1 MFSTFQFGR
10 MDWWSSQESVF
21 KCKMDF
27 HWYPFDRHD
36 CPVHY
41 FYASIKNN
49 LVPFNVIK
57 DEVTKSFDDPG
68 WHVTLTPKEVTPFY
82 DKTDRNFKHVITQHF
97 ILRRKISG
105 LFLHVYLPSFI
116 LSIASSMSLFIPYYH
131 MPARMSLSATT
142 SLSTI
147 TLFVKAKDSW
157 PKTSYIKLIGV
168 WVTICY
174 IIVFFCLLEYCLV
187 LALMKLPPGSN
198 KIQTNEDTTSKR
210 QNWALT
216 IEKLSKLFV
225 PSFLITATIIYYLV
239 CILH

>member
-1 MFSTFQFGR
+1 MIALSTIFMVIHLYQSLFLTPIYLVILN
-10 MDWWSSQESVF
+10 ST
-21 KCKMDF
+21 
-27 HWYPFDRHD
+27 
-36 CPVHY
+36 
-41 FYASIKNN
+41 ASTKAN
-49 LVPFNVIK
+49 LIPYNVIK
-57 DEVTKSFDDPG
+57 NEVAKYFDDPG
-68 WHVTLTPKEVTPFY
+68 WYVTLTPKEVTPFY
-82 DKTDRNFKHVITQHF
+82 DKEARNFKHVITQHF
-97 ILRRKISG
+97 IITRKISG
-105 LFLHVYLPSFI
+105 LFLHVYLPSLI
-116 LSIASSMSLFIPYYH
+116 LSIASTMSLFIPHYH

-187 LALMKLPPGSN
+187 LALMQLPPGN
-198 KIQTNEDTTSKR
+198 KIQDNTEEKPR
-210 QNWALT
+210 KKAELALS

-225 PSFLITATIIYYLV
+225 PSFLITATLVYYLV

>member
-1 MFSTFQFGR
+1 MIALSTIFMVNHLPIFV
-10 MDWWSSQESVF
+10 SNTYLVILNST
-21 KCKMDF
+21 
-27 HWYPFDRHD
+27 
-36 CPVHY
+36 
-41 FYASIKNN
+41 ASTKAN
-49 LVPFNVIK
+49 LIPYNVIK
-57 DEVTKSFDDPG
+57 NEVAKYFDDPG
-68 WHVTLTPKEVTPFY
+68 WYVTLTPKEVTPFY
-82 DKTDRNFKHVITQHF
+82 DKEARNFKHVITQHF
-97 ILRRKISG
+97 IITRKISG
-105 LFLHVYLPSFI
+105 LFLHVYLPSLI
-116 LSIASSMSLFIPYYH
+116 LSIASTMSLFIPHYH

-187 LALMKLPPGSN
+187 LALMQLPPGN
-198 KIQTNEDTTSKR
+198 KIQDNTEEKPR
-210 QNWALT
+210 KKAELALS

-225 PSFLITATIIYYLV
+225 PSFLITATLVYYLV

>member
-1 MFSTFQFGR
+1 MTPKLIPTFNLLFLIHQSDFKDHVYFVNQLLTLSAST
-10 MDWWSSQESVF
+10 
-21 KCKMDF
+21 
-27 HWYPFDRHD
+27 
-36 CPVHY
+36 
-41 FYASIKNN
+41 KNN
-49 LVPFNVIK
+49 LVPINVIK
-57 DEVTKSFDDPG
+57 NEVAKYFDDPG
-68 WHVTLTPKEVTPFY
+68 WYVTLTPKEVTPFY
-82 DKTDRNFKHVITQHF
+82 DKSERKFKHVITQHF
-97 ILRRKISG
+97 FITRKISG

-198 KIQTNEDTTSKR
+198 QVQDTNTKGDPTKKKR
-210 QNWALT
+210 QCWALT
-216 IEKLSKLFV
+216 IEKLAKLFV
-225 PSFLITATIIYYLV
+225 PSFLVSATIIYYLV